1 MNEYVSC
8 APCLFVNRIV
18 SNELTL
24 PLRINFTF
32 HLPST
37 SCLELIR
44 AKNNGDLSAC
54 EIGFAYQYQVY
65 PLLNVID
72 DG

>member
-32 HLPST
+32 HLT
-37 SCLELIR
+37 SSPCSELIR
-44 AKNNGDLSAC
+44 APHNGGLSAC
-54 EIGFAYQYQVY
+54 EIGFA
-65 PLLNVID
+65 
-72 DG
+72 